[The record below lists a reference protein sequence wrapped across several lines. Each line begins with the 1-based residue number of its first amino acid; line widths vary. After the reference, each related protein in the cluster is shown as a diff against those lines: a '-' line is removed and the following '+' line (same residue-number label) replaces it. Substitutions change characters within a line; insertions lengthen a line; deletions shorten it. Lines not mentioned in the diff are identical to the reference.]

1 MLTYEPDETLAHRL
15 DPRSKLAFQVGFAIA
30 AIARITPRALVVLTV
45 VALLA
50 LAAARV
56 PLRRAL
62 YAYRFALVVLAAAPL
77 VSALTLGRP
86 WLDLEAAIVPA
97 LASYRVLLILLVSAA
112 YVRSTAVRDSRAA
125 IQRTIPGK
133 AGQLLGVGVGLVFR
147 FLPVLFA
154 DLRTIREASAAR
166 LGDQRGP
173 IDRAARVGTLGL
185 SRAFARADRL
195 SLALQARCFSWNPTL
210 PALSFSRLDVPVL
223 ALALVLVVSPLF

>member
-30 AIARITPRALVVLTV
+30 AIARLSPRALVVLTV

-112 YVRSTAVRDSRAA
+112 YVRSTSVRDSRAA

>member
-30 AIARITPRALVVLTV
+30 AIARLSPRALVVLTV

>member
-62 YAYRFALVVLAAAPL
+62 YAYRFALVALAAAPL

>member
-62 YAYRFALVVLAAAPL
+62 YAYRFALVALAAAPL

-223 ALALVLVVSPLF
+223 ALTLVLVVSPLF